1 LIVISRTAR
10 ASRAIHDHNPEL
22 EMKPR
27 LLKPR
32 RGFTLVETVVTVG
45 IVAALAA
52 VVYPTVVKQFDIAD
66 PARAAED
73 LNNIRTAVDAF
84 GVNVRPQHP
93 ADIEDL
99 VFQPGDTA
107 GATDVSSRG
116 TPYTPTE
123 IQAWLGPYLG
133 ASVAPGDPA
142 GNTMVVSTGYG
153 AQILNRLA
161 RYDIQG
167 ATAGGDTVISTSP
180 NADFIAVLVKGLS
193 APAFYSINALI
204 DGPSEAT
211 DALRRHSGRFRCP
224 GAFVTGQEACVSA
237 FYMLAPIR

>member
-1 LIVISRTAR
+1 MRMGR
-10 ASRAIHDHNPEL
+10 QDR
-22 EMKPR
+22 
-27 LLKPR
+27 R

-52 VVYPTVVKQFDIAD
+52 VVYPAVVKQFDVAD

-99 VFQPGDTA
+99 VFQPSDTA
-107 GATDVSSRG
+107 GATDMSSRG

-142 GNTMVVSTGYG
+142 GNVVVITTGFG

-167 ATAGGDTVISTSP
+167 ATAGGDTVIATNP
-180 NADFIAVLVKGLS
+180 AADFIAVLIKGLS
-193 APAFYSINALI
+193 APAFNAINSLI
-204 DGPSEAT
+204 DGPSETT

-224 GAFVTGQEACVSA
+224 GAFVTGTEACVDA
-237 FYMLAPIR
+237 FYLLGPIR

>member
-1 LIVISRTAR
+1 MLTRRSI
-10 ASRAIHDHNPEL
+10 N
-22 EMKPR
+22 
-27 LLKPR
+27 R

-52 VVYPTVVKQFDIAD
+52 VVYPAVVKQFDIAD
-66 PARAAED
+66 PARTAED

-99 VFQPGDTA
+99 VFQPSDTA

-116 TPYTPTE
+116 SPYTPTE

-133 ASVAPGDPA
+133 ASVAPGDPS
-142 GNTMVVSTGYG
+142 GDVVVVTTGYG

-161 RYDIQG
+161 RYDIQA

-180 NADFIAVLVKGLS
+180 AADFITVLVKGLS
-193 APAFYSINALI
+193 APAFNAVNTLI
-204 DGPSEAT
+204 DGPSETT
-211 DALRRHSGRFRCP
+211 DALRRHAGRFRCP
-224 GAFVTGQEACVSA
+224 GAFVTGAEPCISA
-237 FYMLAPIR
+237 FYLLAPIR

>member
-1 LIVISRTAR
+1 MKNRLRRT
-10 ASRAIHDHNPEL
+10 
-22 EMKPR
+22 
-27 LLKPR
+27 R

-93 ADIEDL
+93 GDIEDL
-99 VFQPGDTA
+99 VFQPSDSA
-107 GATDVSSRG
+107 GATDASSRG
-116 TPYTPTE
+116 TTYTPTE

-133 ASVAPGDPA
+133 TSVAPGDPA
-142 GNTMVVSTGYG
+142 GNVVVVTTGFG

-161 RYDIQG
+161 RYDIQA
-167 ATAGGDTVISTSP
+167 ATAGGDTVVSASP
-180 NADFIAVLVKGLS
+180 AADFIAVLVKGLS
-193 APAFYSINALI
+193 APAFNSVNNLI
-204 DGPSEAT
+204 DGPSETT

-237 FYMLAPIR
+237 FYLLAPIR

>member
-1 LIVISRTAR
+1 MFTGRNT
-10 ASRAIHDHNPEL
+10 
-22 EMKPR
+22 KT
-27 LLKPR
+27 KTTKR

-52 VVYPTVVKQFDIAD
+52 VVYPAVVRQFDIAD

-84 GVNVRPQHP
+84 GVNVRPQSP

-99 VFQPGDTA
+99 VFQPSDTA
-107 GATDVSSRG
+107 GTTDASSRG
-116 TPYTPTE
+116 SLYTTTE

-133 ASVAPGDPA
+133 ASVPPGDPA
-142 GNTMVVSTGYG
+142 GNVVVITTGFG

-161 RYDIQG
+161 RFDIQG
-167 ATAGGDTVISTSP
+167 ATAGGDTVLATNPS
-180 NADFIAVLVKGLS
+180 ADFIAVVLKGLS

-204 DGPSEAT
+204 DGPSEST
-211 DALRRHSGRFRCP
+211 NTLQRHSGRFRCP
-224 GAFVTGQEACVSA
+224 GAFVTGLEACVSA
-237 FYMLAPIR
+237 FYLLGPVR